1 MIRDVYKSFGGI
13 HAVNGATFS
22 VRDGSIT
29 ALIGPNGAG
38 KTTLFNL
45 VTGFYKPDAGRDH
58 LRRSLDLPQGARTRS
73 PAGAWCAPSR
83 SQRRWPRCR

>member
-22 VRDGSIT
+22 VGDGSIT

-45 VTGFYKPDAGRDH
+45 VTGFYKPDAGAIDY
-58 LRRSLDLPQGARTRS
+58 DGARSSASRPTRS
-73 PAGAWCAPSR
+73 PAAGWCGRSR
-83 SQRRWPRCR
+83 SPRRWPRCR